1 MKYYLYDLL
10 LAQNMDNVSDEEFN
24 HNDRQWQQNVEKY
37 QEIFK
42 TLTDRLPHDVFEH
55 FSSWVF
61 HDYRLKKMELEHKS
75 LIDLNVHF
83 TVSND
88 VEDKENEK
96 LWVLSF
102 EKVSFYNYQHHNYD
116 NGKSIFNREIDDW
129 LYQEFLPINQLTL
142 SFEVLF
148 SSGGNVLLHFPNN
161 SVSIKRIK

>member
-10 LAQNMDNVSDEEFN
+10 LAQNMDNISDEEFN
-24 HNDRQWQQNVEKY
+24 LNDRKWQQNVEKY
-37 QEIFK
+37 QEIYK
-42 TLTDRLPHDVFEH
+42 TLADRLPHDVFEH
-55 FSSWVF
+55 FNSWGF
-61 HDYRLKKMELEHKS
+61 HDYRLKKMEMEHKS

-102 EKVSFYNYQHHNYD
+102 EKVSYYKYQHHNYD
-116 NGKSIFNREIDDW
+116 NVKSMFNREIDDW
-129 LYQEFLPINQLTL
+129 LYQEFLPINQSTI